1 MESGILKKESI
12 ITIIVTVVLLTLLL
26 GAILLYAQYKETW
39 SHYELPNTYEIYR
52 KNKKDIHIIKK
63 DKIVIEDYVL
73 EVQYDKRYIMVKAV
87 EQERIKKISKKE
99 VEKYINYQE
108 SELNRL
114 SYHYFIID
122 TETDEIKENLSK
134 EEYEKELEKIEL
146 DKDTLVYWFRMY

>member
-1 MESGILKKESI
+1 MKQFIISIFIALSI
-12 ITIIVTVVLLTLLL
+12 IVISVVLILSFLIKQPLSWEYYDLLNNYS
-26 GAILLYAQYKETW
+26 IQ
-39 SHYELPNTYEIYR
+39 R
-52 KNKKDIHIIKK
+52 KNSKDIHIIKK
-63 DKIVIEDYVL
+63 DKTVIEDYVL

-134 EEYEKELEKIEL
+134 EEYEKEFEKIEL

>member
-1 MESGILKKESI
+1 MKQFIISIFIALSI
-12 ITIIVTVVLLTLLL
+12 IVISVVLILSFLIKQPLSWEYYDLLNNYS
-26 GAILLYAQYKETW
+26 IQ
-39 SHYELPNTYEIYR
+39 R
-52 KNKKDIHIIKK
+52 KNSKDIHIIKK

-134 EEYEKELEKIEL
+134 EEYEKEFEKIEL